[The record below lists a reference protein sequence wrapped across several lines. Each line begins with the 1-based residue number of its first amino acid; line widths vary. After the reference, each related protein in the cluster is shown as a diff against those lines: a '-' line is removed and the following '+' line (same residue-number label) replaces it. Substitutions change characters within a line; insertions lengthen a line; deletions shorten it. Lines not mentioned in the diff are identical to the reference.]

1 MQVVHAPIYVMDTL
15 LTALHIEVIPDII
28 DIVVIDY
35 ITTVIVDTLVLV
47 IAMDTVSLMVHGHHN
62 LQLV

>member
-15 LTALHIEVIPDII
+15 LTALHIEATVIPDI
-28 DIVVIDY
+28 VDY

-47 IAMDTVSLMVHGHHN
+47 IDMDTVSLMVHGHHD